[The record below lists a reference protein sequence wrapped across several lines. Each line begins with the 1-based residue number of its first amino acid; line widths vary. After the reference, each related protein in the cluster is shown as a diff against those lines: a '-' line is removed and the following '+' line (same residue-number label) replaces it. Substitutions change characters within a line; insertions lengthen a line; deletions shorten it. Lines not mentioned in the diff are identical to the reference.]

1 MTQARPNNP
10 SSSPTTVLGPRYAQA
25 VTYAATKHAEQT
37 RKSTP
42 IPYVS
47 HLLAVSALVLE
58 AGGDEDLAIAA
69 LLHDAP
75 EDQGG
80 QRTLD
85 EIYEIFGPRVGTIVE
100 GCSDSLAENPD
111 EKDPWRIRKERYLA
125 HLRIAD
131 HDTLTVSLAD
141 KLHNARATVSD
152 LMITGPTTWER
163 FNKDTTPTDIL
174 WYYASIRDIA
184 IERGSNEFLTVN
196 LTETVA
202 AMTALHAVHQTTA
215 NNTIQGSRL

>member
-1 MTQARPNNP
+1 MTQPRTNNP
-10 SSSPTTVLGPRYAQA
+10 SPGPTTVLGPRYAQA
-25 VTYAATKHAEQT
+25 VTYAATKHAQQT

-58 AGGDEDLAIAA
+58 AWGDEDMAIAA

-80 QRTLD
+80 QPTLD
-85 EIYEIFGPRVGTIVE
+85 EIRGIFGPRVATIVE
-100 GCSDSLAENPD
+100 GCSGSLTENPD
-111 EKDPWRIRKERYLA
+111 DKDPRRIRKERYLA

-163 FNKDTTPTDIL
+163 FNRDTTPTDIL

-184 IERGSNEFLTVN
+184 NERDANEFLTVN

-202 AMTALHAVHQTTA
+202 AMTALHAAHQTTA
-215 NNTIQGSRL
+215 NNTTQGSRL